1 MADQGQHSTIAGRYA
16 TSGFELAVEGKAMDA
31 VAGDLGASFK
41 AMMKTSPDLTRLVR
55 APVFS
60 HDDQKKGMAAILSK
74 MGANPLTVQFIFL
87 LAAKRRLFI
96 LTDIITAFDA
106 MVAAGKGE
114 VRAEVT
120 SARPLSDAELAKL
133 KEVLKAK
140 LAREP
145 KLETHVDPT
154 LLGGLIVKVGSR
166 MIDSSIR
173 TKLDG
178 LRTAMRGH

>member
-1 MADQGQHSTIAGRYA
+1 MADQEQNSTIAGRYA
-16 TSGFELAVEGKAMDA
+16 TAVFELAVDEGTVDA
-31 VAGDLGASFK
+31 VAADLASLK
-41 AMMKTSPDLTRLVR
+41 AMMKASPDLVRLVR

-74 MGANPLTVQFIFL
+74 MGANPLTTQFVFL

-96 LTDIITAFDA
+96 LSDIIAAFDA
-106 MVAAGKGE
+106 MVATRKGE
-114 VRAEVT
+114 IRAEVT
-120 SARPLSDAELAKL
+120 SARPLSDAELSRL
-133 KEVLKAK
+133 KDVLKAK

-145 KLETHVDPT
+145 RLETHVDPS

-173 TKLDG
+173 TKLAG

>member
-1 MADQGQHSTIAGRYA
+1 VADQGQHSTIAGRYA
-16 TSGFELAVEGKAMDA
+16 TAVFELAVEGKAMDA
-31 VAGDLGASFK
+31 VAGDLAALK
-41 AMMKTSPDLTRLVR
+41 AMMKASPDLTRLVR

-60 HDDQKKGMAAILSK
+60 HDDQKKGMAAILSQ

-106 MVAAGKGE
+106 MVARSKGE

-120 SARPLSDAELAKL
+120 SARPLSDGELAKL

>member
-1 MADQGQHSTIAGRYA
+1 MADQGQNSTIAGRYA
-16 TSGFELAVEGKAMDA
+16 TAVFDLAVEGGTLDA
-31 VAGDLGASFK
+31 VAADLAALK
-41 AMMKTSPDLTRLVR
+41 AMMKASPDLARLVR

-60 HDDQKKGMAAILSK
+60 HDDQKKGMGAILRQ
-74 MGANPLTVQFIFL
+74 MGANPLTTQFVFL

-96 LTDIITAFDA
+96 LTDIISAFDA
-106 MVAAGKGE
+106 MVARKKGE

-120 SARPLSDAELAKL
+120 SARPLSDAELTKL
-133 KEVLKAK
+133 KDMLKSK

-145 KLETHVDPT
+145 RLETHVDPS

-173 TKLDG
+173 TKLAG

>member
-1 MADQGQHSTIAGRYA
+1 MADHGHNSTIAGRYA
-16 TSGFELAVEGKAMDA
+16 TAVFDLAVDGGTVDA
-31 VAGDLGASFK
+31 VAADFAALKS
-41 AMMKTSPDLTRLVR
+41 MMKASPDLTRLVR

-60 HDDQKKGMAAILSK
+60 HEDQKKGMEAILAQ
-74 MGANPLTVQFIFL
+74 MGANPLTTQFIFL

-96 LTDIITAFDA
+96 LSDIITAFDA
-106 MVAAGKGE
+106 MVARKKGE
-114 VRAEVT
+114 VHAEVT
-120 SARPLSDAELAKL
+120 SARPLSDAALAKL
-133 KEVLKAK
+133 KEALKAK

-145 KLETHVDPT
+145 KLETHVDPS